1 MGGARGLPRR
11 RRPEHRH
18 FAGDAFCDWIFV
30 GDAVDVEIAD
40 PAEYELY
47 RKLAYPVIAEFGGT
61 YLVRGGTT
69 EIREG
74 NWKPNRLIIVEFEN
88 LARAREWYESE
99 EYRPALDAISRC
111 ARRNLIIA
119 DDASN

>member
-1 MGGARGLPRR
+1 MSAYV
-11 RRPEHRH
+11 
-18 FAGDAFCDWIFV
+18 I
-30 GDAVDVEIAD
+30 VDVEIAD
-40 PAEYELY
+40 PAEYKLY

-99 EYRPALDAISRC
+99 GYRPALDVVLRC
-111 ARRNLIIA
+111 TKRNLVMV
-119 DDASN
+119 DGASN